1 MKARDIEEEEEEEE
15 VEEEV
20 EELEEEEE
28 EISIKAETPQNTP
41 PSIVLA
47 VTYDGKVGKALVKLY
62 DPR

>member
-47 VTYDGKVGKALVKLY
+47 VTYDGKVVSVG
-62 DPR
+62 